1 MSDLAKVA
9 AIFFGTIG
17 AAAIIFQLNK
27 GNLVQQGSSVVTSGI
42 NAAFTTAPSNSTHT
56 KPTNKTTSNQQFLQ
70 T

>member
-1 MSDLAKVA
+1 MSDFAKVA

-17 AAAIIFQLNK
+17 AAAIIFQLSK
-27 GNLVQQGSSVVTSGI
+27 GNLVQQGSNVVTSGI
-42 NAAFTTAPSNSTHT
+42 NAAFTSSPSKPSS